1 MKAIAPVRLVG
12 LSSFCSM
19 ASMRMCD
26 PMLPGLG
33 QEFAVTTG
41 EAAHVIAAYTISY
54 GVLQL
59 FYGPLGDRV
68 GPLRVIWLATLASA
82 VLSWITAI
90 SPSLDALVL
99 ARAAM
104 GAAAAGIIPLSVAW
118 VGDHVPNAQR
128 QEALA
133 RLMGATVFGMMVGQW
148 FGGFVTQHWGW
159 RFAFVGLGVLFG
171 LAVWRMHSQLK
182 TLPRFVA
189 PEEPVS
195 LLNYW
200 QSTLRLLT
208 ESRVQWVLGA
218 TLAQGALV
226 LGTLAFFPIRL
237 VAHFGFSLSEAGGVM
252 VLYGVAGLIYSQ
264 LARQSVALLG
274 EKGLAWWGGG
284 LIAGGMGLLALA
296 DWPLLAVLGCTLS
309 GLGFYMMHNTLQMQA
324 TQMAPQAQSM
334 AITLFACIL
343 FFGQT
348 VGVSLMARLLDANVL
363 AEALLVAAAGI
374 LALCMVIARGVQSPE
389 KLNPP

>member
-1 MKAIAPVRLVG
+1 MKAISPVRLVG

-26 PMLPGLG
+26 PMLGGLG

-41 EAAHVIAAYTISY
+41 DAANVIAAYTISY
-54 GVLQL
+54 GVLQM

-189 PEEPVS
+189 PEEAVS
-195 LLNYW
+195 LVNYW

-374 LALCMVIARGVQSPE
+374 LALCMVIARGVQSQE

>member
-1 MKAIAPVRLVG
+1 MKAISPVRLVG

-26 PMLPGLG
+26 PMLGGLG

-41 EAAHVIAAYTISY
+41 DAANVIAAYTISY
-54 GVLQL
+54 GVLQM

-182 TLPRFVA
+182 TLPRFVP
-189 PEEPVS
+189 PEEPLS

-296 DWPLLAVLGCTLS
+296 DWPVLAVLGCTLS

-374 LALCMVIARGVQSPE
+374 LALCMVIARGVQSQE

>member
-1 MKAIAPVRLVG
+1 MKAISPVRLVG

-26 PMLPGLG
+26 PMLGGLG

-41 EAAHVIAAYTISY
+41 DAANVIAAYTISY
-54 GVLQL
+54 GVLQM

-182 TLPRFVA
+182 TLPRFVP

-237 VAHFGFSLSEAGGVM
+237 VAHFGFSLSEAGTVM

-264 LARQSVALLG
+264 LARQSMALLG
-274 EKGLAWWGGG
+274 EKGLAWWGGS
-284 LIAGGMGLLALA
+284 LIAVGMCLLALA
-296 DWPLLAVLGCTLS
+296 DWPVLAVLGCTLS

-324 TQMAPQAQSM
+324 TQMAPHAQSM
-334 AITLFACIL
+334 AITLFACTL

-348 VGVSLMARLLDANVL
+348 VGVSLMARCLDASGL

-374 LALCMVIARGVQSPE
+374 VVLCMVIARGVQLPE

>member
-1 MKAIAPVRLVG
+1 
-12 LSSFCSM
+12 
-19 ASMRMCD
+19 MRMCD

-33 QEFAVTTG
+33 HEFAVTTG

-82 VLSWITAI
+82 VLSLMTAGA
-90 SPSLDALVL
+90 PSLDALVL

-171 LAVWRMHSQLK
+171 LAVWRMYSQLK
-182 TLPRFVA
+182 TLPRFVP

-264 LARQSVALLG
+264 LARQSMALLG
-274 EKGLAWWGGG
+274 EKGLAWWGGS
-284 LIAGGMGLLALA
+284 LIAVGMCLLALA
-296 DWPLLAVLGCTLS
+296 DWPVLAVLGCTLS

-324 TQMAPQAQSM
+324 TQMAPHAQSM
-334 AITLFACIL
+334 AITLFACTL

-348 VGVSLMARLLDANVL
+348 VGVSLMARCLDASGL

-374 LALCMVIARGVQSPE
+374 VVLCMVIARGVQLPE

>member
-82 VLSWITAI
+82 VLSLMTAGA
-90 SPSLDALVL
+90 PSLDGLVL
-99 ARAAM
+99 ARAVM

-118 VGDHVPNAQR
+118 VGDQVPYAQR

-133 RLMGATVFGMMVGQW
+133 RLMGATVSGMMVGQW
-148 FGGFVTQHWGW
+148 LGGFATQHWGW

-171 LAVWRMHSQLK
+171 LAVLRMHSQLK
-182 TLPRFVA
+182 TLPRFVS

-274 EKGLAWWGGG
+274 QKGLAWWGGG

-296 DWPLLAVLGCTLS
+296 DWPVLAVLGCTLS

-334 AITLFACIL
+334 AITLFACTL

-348 VGVSLMARLLDANVL
+348 VGVSLMARLLDANGL

-374 LALCMVIARGVQSPE
+374 VVLCMVIARGVQSQE

>member
-82 VLSWITAI
+82 VLSLMTAGA
-90 SPSLDALVL
+90 PSLDALVL

-171 LAVWRMHSQLK
+171 LAVWRMYSQLK
-182 TLPRFVA
+182 TLPRFVP

-374 LALCMVIARGVQSPE
+374 LALCMVIARGVQSQE

>member
-1 MKAIAPVRLVG
+1 MKAISPVRLVG

-26 PMLPGLG
+26 PMLGGLG

-41 EAAHVIAAYTISY
+41 DAANVIAAYTISY
-54 GVLQL
+54 GVLQM

-171 LAVWRMHSQLK
+171 LAVWRMYSQLK
-182 TLPRFVA
+182 TLPRFVP

-237 VAHFGFSLSEAGGVM
+237 VAHFGFSLSEAGTVM

-264 LARQSVALLG
+264 LARQSMALLG
-274 EKGLAWWGGG
+274 EKGLAWWGGS
-284 LIAGGMGLLALA
+284 LIAVGMCLLALA
-296 DWPLLAVLGCTLS
+296 DWPVLAVLGCTLS

-324 TQMAPQAQSM
+324 TQMAPHAQSM
-334 AITLFACIL
+334 AITLFACTL

-348 VGVSLMARLLDANVL
+348 VGVSLMARCLDASGL

-374 LALCMVIARGVQSPE
+374 VVLCMVIARGVQLPE